1 MRTLVFGGT
10 RNLGHDLVLQLIA
23 AGHSVTVLNR
33 GQTADQLPP
42 EVERLRGDR
51 TVPAELQAALGKRS
65 WDAVVD
71 LTLYTGR
78 DARVVIDLLDG
89 RTGHYLFIST
99 GQVYLVLKAPPR
111 PARESDYDGAVMDEP
126 PAGTRDHSNWLYGVE
141 KRAAEDALAEA
152 WARSG
157 FPFTTLRLP
166 MVNSRRDHYG
176 RLYGY
181 ILRLQDG
188 GPILVPDR
196 PALSLRHVFGDD
208 VIRIGS
214 HLVESGA
221 GKGEAFNLSQD
232 ETVSL
237 EDLLGMVT
245 HLLPGFEGPPRL
257 LRVPLRTLEE
267 RGLFPACSPFSDTWM
282 SSLDNTRSR
291 EVLGAA
297 YTPLPVYL
305 GQLVRHYLDTR
316 PEPPEGYRQRKREL
330 SGNASREP

>member
-1 MRTLVFGGT
+1 MRILVLGGT

-23 AGHSVTVLNR
+23 AGHAVAVLNR
-33 GQTADQLPP
+33 GQTLDRLPP

-51 TVPAELQAALGKRS
+51 TVPAELSAALGNRS

-89 RTGHYLFIST
+89 QTGHYLFIST
-99 GQVYLVLKAPPR
+99 GQVYLVLKDSPR
-111 PARESDYDGAVMDEP
+111 PARESDYGGGVMDEP
-126 PAGTRDHSNWLYGVE
+126 PAGTRDHSNWVYGVE

-152 WARSG
+152 WARSK

-188 GPILVPDR
+188 GPILVPEG
-196 PALSLRHVFGDD
+196 PAFPLRHVFGDD
-208 VIRIGS
+208 VIGVLS
-214 HLVESGA
+214 HLVERGA

-237 EDLLGMVT
+237 EEFLGMVA
-245 HLLPGFEGPPRL
+245 HLIPGFEGSPRL
-257 LRVPLRTLEE
+257 LRVPLRSLEE

-282 SSLDNTRSR
+282 SALDNAKSKD
-291 EVLGAA
+291 VLGLT

-316 PEPPEGYRQRKREL
+316 PEPPEGYRQRTREL
-330 SGNASREP
+330 SRQL